1 MCPRHRQ
8 EESKSL
14 PGRQRGGGMVYKCIE
29 CKRIVE
35 IDSEYGGVRCP
46 YCGHRVLLKERGTI
60 IKRIKAE

>member
-1 MCPRHRQ
+1 MCPRHRR
-8 EESKSL
+8 EESKNL
-14 PGRQRGGGMVYKCIE
+14 PVRQRRESMAYKCTE

-60 IKRIKAE
+60 IKRVKAE